1 MSLHQSGSQKPRKWR
16 ARTIG
21 ATAAVLALVGVGTF
35 QQIEAPKDW
44 AWTQQLRATTSL
56 TSSAHAAQVN
66 TSGLP
71 MVAGSNIIA
80 DVIDRVGPAVV
91 TIHVTQRADAPQM
104 EGMPAPFEEFFR
116 RFFEGDPRFQ
126 GDPRAQPREPQMRPQ
141 PRAERKVQ
149 GLGSGFIIDKSGR
162 IVTNNHVI
170 EDADEIMVELSD
182 GRRLKARTVGRDEKT
197 DLALIEVDAD
207 GDLPTI
213 AFGDSDTARVGEW
226 VVAVGNP
233 FGVGQTATAGIISAH
248 HRNIGAGPYDDFLQ
262 LDAPIN
268 RGNSG
273 GPTVNLRGEVI
284 GVNTAIFSP
293 SGGSVGIGFAIPS
306 NLAKQIVRDLN
317 ETGQVER
324 GWLGVQIQEV
334 TPEIAEN
341 LKLKQPRGALVA
353 KVEENSP
360 AASAKIMPGDVI
372 TQLNGTDVKSVR
384 DLPRLVA
391 SIKAGETGKFTLWR
405 DGKDQTVPV
414 KIGKAPTAEEMA
426 KADRKDGEVAG
437 MQLGSLD
444 SQMRQRLGVQ
454 DGVIIMD
461 VQSGSAADR
470 SGLNRGDVIV
480 AVGNRPVS
488 NPGDVAREVAS
499 AEQAQA
505 RTILL
510 RIVNARGA
518 QFVALPV
525 GKA

>member
-1 MSLHQSGSQKPRKWR
+1 MSSPKSSSPKRPIKW
-16 ARTIG
+16 A
-21 ATAAVLALVGVGTF
+21 ATAAVLALVGFGAV
-35 QQIEAPKDW
+35 QQIEAPW
-44 AWTQQLRATTSL
+44 AEQLRATTSL
-56 TSSAHAAQVN
+56 TSPAHAAQVN
-66 TSGLP
+66 TSALP
-71 MVAGSNIIA
+71 MEAGSNVIA
-80 DVIDRVGPAVV
+80 DVVDRVGPAVV
-91 TIHVTQRADAPQM
+91 TIYVTQKAPSAQS
-104 EGMPAPFEEFFR
+104 GAGSMPPPFEEFFR

-126 GDPRAQPREPQMRPQ
+126 GEPREPQTRPDVRPQ
-141 PRAERKVQ
+141 PRAERMVQ

-182 GRRLKARTVGRDEKT
+182 GRKLKAELVGRDEKT
-197 DLALIEVDAD
+197 DLAVIKVDAK
-207 GDLPTI
+207 GDLPTV

-226 VVAVGNP
+226 IVALGNP
-233 FGVGQTATAGIISAH
+233 FGVGQTATAGIVSAH

-306 NLAKQIVRDLN
+306 NLAKQIIRDLN
-317 ETGQVER
+317 DNGTVER

-334 TPEIAEN
+334 TPEIADN
-341 LKLKQPRGALVA
+341 LKLKDAKGALVA
-353 KVEENSP
+353 KVEKDSP
-360 AASAKIMPGDVI
+360 AASAKLVPGDVI
-372 TQLNGTDVKSVR
+372 THLNGTEVKGVR

-391 SIKAGETGKFTLWR
+391 GIRAGETSKFAVWR
-405 DGKDQTVPV
+405 DGKEQTVSV
-414 KIGKAPTAEEMA
+414 KIGKAPSADEMA
-426 KADRKDGEVAG
+426 KADRQDGEVAG

-444 SQMRQRLGVQ
+444 PQMRQRFGVQ
-454 DGVIIMD
+454 DGVIITS
-461 VQSGSAADR
+461 VQPGSAAAK
-470 SGLNRGDVIV
+470 SGLDRGDVIV
-480 AVGNRPVS
+480 AIGNKAVT
-488 NPGDVAREVAS
+488 NPADVAKEVAS
-499 AEQAQA
+499 AEKAQA
-505 RTILL
+505 RTVLL